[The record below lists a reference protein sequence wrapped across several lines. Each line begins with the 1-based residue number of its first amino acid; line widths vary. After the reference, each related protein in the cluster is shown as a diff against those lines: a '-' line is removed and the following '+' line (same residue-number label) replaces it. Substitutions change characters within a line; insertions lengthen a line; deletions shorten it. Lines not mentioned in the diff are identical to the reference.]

1 MPGSKRRRIQDPNT
15 GIIEDLISSFC
26 LQLTVK
32 LFTLEG
38 VKKRGDDYDEV
49 KRAIGSQM
57 VEQACS
63 LFPQIRDKIL
73 YTEIGGSTLPPPFGS

>member
-1 MPGSKRRRIQDPNT
+1 VN
-15 GIIEDLISSFC
+15 
-26 LQLTVK
+26 

-49 KRAIGSQM
+49 KHAIGSQM

-73 YTEIGGSTLPPPFGS
+73 YTEIGGSTHHTANNFGLKYS